1 MLDFITSKKLDA
13 TNINLVRFKS
23 VLDDALNVNFSL
35 PNISLILNYYTLIV
49 SQLVASN
56 KKEEAQ
62 YQSAQLIDIPETLSL
77 IISKGYKDDSI
88 MKLVDMEIDLGM
100 TKNVVRDQDISQF
113 LVNRIAQKGG
123 IEKVFEILFKK
134 GK

>member
-62 YQSAQLIDIPETLSL
+62 YQSA
-77 IISKGYKDDSI
+77 
-88 MKLVDMEIDLGM
+88 
-100 TKNVVRDQDISQF
+100 
-113 LVNRIAQKGG
+113 
-123 IEKVFEILFKK
+123 
-134 GK
+134 